1 MRRQAVSGVSCAV
14 LLVLAACS
22 REPAPASP
30 PPAPELAFE
39 DEAGAPS
46 EPPPPADSGLEIKRG
61 MLTVAKGRKTF
72 QSCGETEELWV
83 LDQAEI
89 SLDKIFGAELR
100 PDSSKLYIEAYGE
113 RGPVADDVPDAKG
126 YAGMFVLEEVLF
138 ATLEGAARACDQPV
152 PTYIV
157 AARGNEPFWSIE
169 VNESQLVWRSPEAPK
184 ELTLEVEP
192 AHYSE
197 GAVRYIAR
205 GSDHELELLLDAQP
219 CRDSMSGDF
228 FAYAARAVFDG
239 EELKGCARVGK

>member
-1 MRRQAVSGVSCAV
+1 MRRQAVSWVSCAA

-22 REPAPASP
+22 REPAPTP
-30 PPAPELAFE
+30 EPTAPELAFE
-39 DEAGAPS
+39 DAVAPP
-46 EPPPPADSGLEIKRG
+46 EQLPPADSGLEIKRG
-61 MLTVAKGRKTF
+61 MLTLEKGRKTF
-72 QSCGETEELWV
+72 QSCGEVEELWV
-83 LDQAEI
+83 LDQAET
-89 SLDKIFGAELR
+89 SLEKIFGSELR

-113 RGPVADDVPDAKG
+113 RGAAADDIPDAKG

-138 ATLEGAARACDQPV
+138 ATIEGAARACDQPM

-169 VNESQLVWRSPEAPK
+169 VDETQLIWRSPEAPK
-184 ELTLEVEP
+184 ELTLQVEP
-192 AHYSE
+192 AHYAE

-205 GSDHELELLLDAQP
+205 GGDHELELLLDAQP

-239 EELKGCARVGK
+239 EELRGCARVGK

>member
-1 MRRQAVSGVSCAV
+1 MRRQAVSCVSCAA
-14 LLVLAACS
+14 LLVFAACS
-22 REPAPASP
+22 REPVPAPA

-39 DEAGAPS
+39 
-46 EPPPPADSGLEIKRG
+46 EPATPPEQLPPADSGLEIKRG
-61 MLTVAKGRKTF
+61 LLTFTKGRKTF
-72 QSCGETEELWV
+72 QSCGEVEELWV
-83 LDQAEI
+83 LDQAET
-89 SLDKIFGAELR
+89 SLEKIFAAELR

-113 RGPVADDVPDAKG
+113 RGPVADDIPDAQG

-169 VNESQLVWRSPEAPK
+169 VGETQLTWRSPEPPN
-184 ELTLEVEP
+184 ELTMNVEP
-192 AHYSE
+192 AHYAE

-205 GSDHELELLLDAQP
+205 GGDHELELLLDAQP